1 MQPQLIKE
9 MSETFT
15 VEFIKEE
22 PETVDLLKDEL
33 DERENNFNND
43 EEVIE
48 RDDQSLQL
56 LKELTT

>member
-1 MQPQLIKE
+1 